1 MSHITILH
9 NNDMHG
15 DWLPQE
21 VDGMEIGGL
30 ARLAGYIK
38 HARKEN
44 PNTLYVIA
52 GDMFRGSIIDQ
63 EYLGMSTIDMVNM
76 LRPNVVALGNHEV
89 DYGLAHLLFLE
100 KCAYFPIVNSD
111 LFVTTNNKRLFNPY
125 LNLEI
130 DGVKIMFIA
139 VLTNEVLVTTRAEKV
154 IGSFVNMK
162 NARKEIGVIC
172 DNYRT
177 EDTDLTILLTHIGY
191 ENDLALANE
200 LDPTWGI
207 DMIIGGHSHTYMD
220 KPTIVNGI
228 PIVQAYT
235 GTDYIGRFDIEYD
248 KENKTIADWQW
259 QAVPITQD
267 TSPSDPVMEE
277 VVDGYKA
284 LTDRKY
290 HRVVTRFRRMLTHP
304 SREQETELGNLYADL
319 MVDESSFDI
328 MMFGSGA
335 IRKKEFG
342 PVVEYQDILEN
353 TPFDSPV
360 WMIYLSG
367 KTFRKVIMHL
377 MRDEAWV
384 GETEFFQFSK
394 GVHIKYNRTTHE
406 LEEFSFRGK
415 PVEDEETYSIA
426 IQHYHYSNIETSLGI
441 TLEDASMIRKP
452 KVVASSV
459 NNIIEEYFATHQDLD
474 SHVEGRIEI
483 VD

>member
-1 MSHITILH
+1 MAHITILH

-15 DWLPQE
+15 DWLPQMT
-21 VDGMEIGGL
+21 DGKETGGL
-30 ARLAGYIK
+30 ARLAGYI
-38 HARKEN
+38 RKTRREN
-44 PNTLYVIA
+44 PNTVYAIA

-111 LFVTTNNKRLFNPY
+111 LFVTTNNKRLFTPY
-125 LNLEI
+125 LNLEVG
-130 DGVKIMFIA
+130 GVKIMFMAI
-139 VLTNEVLVTTRAEKV
+139 LTNEVLATTKSEKV

-172 DNYRT
+172 DNYRN
-177 EDTDLTILLTHIGY
+177 EDTDLTVLLTHIGY
-191 ENDLALANE
+191 ENDLALAGQ
-200 LDPTWGI
+200 LDPAWGVN
-207 DMIIGGHSHTYMD
+207 MIIGGHSHTYMD
-220 KPTIVNGI
+220 KPTIVNNV

-235 GTDYIGRFDIEYD
+235 GTDFIGRFDIEYD
-248 KENKTIADWQW
+248 ENEHVLKNWTWEC
-259 QAVPITQD
+259 VPINED
-267 TSPSDPVMEE
+267 TSPIDPVMQE
-277 VVDGYKA
+277 VVDGYKS

-290 HRVVTRFRRMLTHP
+290 HRVVTRFHRMLTHP
-304 SREQETELGNLYADL
+304 SREQETEVGNLYADL
-319 MVDESSFDI
+319 MVEDSSFDI

-342 PVVEYQDILEN
+342 PVIEYQDILEN

-360 WMIYLSG
+360 WMLTLSG
-367 KTFRKVIMHL
+367 KQFRKVILYML
-377 MRDEAWV
+377 RDEAWT

-394 GVHIKYNRTTHE
+394 GVHIRYRKSTHQ
-406 LEEFSFRGK
+406 LEDLSFRGK
-415 PVEDEETYSIA
+415 EIRDDDILTIGL
-426 IQHYHYSNIETSLGI
+426 QHYHYSNIKTSLGL
-441 TLEDASMIRKP
+441 TLEEVSMIRKP

-459 NNIIEEYFATHQDLD
+459 NNIVEEFFANHQDLD

-483 VD
+483 LE

>member
-1 MSHITILH
+1 M
-9 NNDMHG
+9 
-15 DWLPQE
+15 
-21 VDGMEIGGL
+21 
-30 ARLAGYIK
+30 
-38 HARKEN
+38 
-44 PNTLYVIA
+44 
-52 GDMFRGSIIDQ
+52 
-63 EYLGMSTIDMVNM
+63 
-76 LRPNVVALGNHEV
+76 
-89 DYGLAHLLFLE
+89 
-100 KCAYFPIVNSD
+100 
-111 LFVTTNNKRLFNPY
+111 
-125 LNLEI
+125 NLEI

-191 ENDLALANE
+191 ENDLALAEE

-235 GTDYIGRFDIEYD
+235 GTDYIGRFDIDYD
-248 KENKTIADWQW
+248 KETKTITDWQW

-290 HRVVTRFRRMLTHP
+290 HRVVTRFHRMLTHP

-319 MVDESSFDI
+319 MVEESSFDI

-342 PVVEYQDILEN
+342 PVVEYQDLLEN

-394 GVHIKYNRTTHE
+394 GVHIKYNRTSRE
-406 LEEFSFRGK
+406 LEGFTFRGK

-441 TLEDASMIRKP
+441 TLEEASMIRKP

-459 NNIIEEYFATHQDLD
+459 NNIVEEYFATHQDLD